1 MQTLLVVEDSTE
13 DFVALKRAF
22 KGTAFK
28 DKFVRCEDGEEA
40 LDYLFQVDPSS
51 DKKLPDFILLD
62 LNLPGTDGKEV
73 LKAIKS
79 RDVYRRIPVVIL
91 TTSSNQE
98 DVDECYEL
106 GANSYMVKPMS
117 FDDLKKK
124 AHILEAYWLDIS
136 RLPFYVNEIS
146 DQ

>member
-1 MQTLLVVEDSTE
+1 MQTLLVIEDSTE

-22 KGTAFK
+22 RETALK

-40 LDYLFQVDPSS
+40 LDYLFQQHTTSG
-51 DKKLPDFILLD
+51 KKLPDFILLD

-79 RDVYRRIPVVIL
+79 QEMYRRIPVVVF

-106 GANSYMVKPMS
+106 GANSYMVKPMA
-117 FDDLKKK
+117 FDDLRKK
-124 AHILEAYWLDIS
+124 AHVLEEYWLKNS
-136 RLPFYVNEIS
+136 RLPFQIH
-146 DQ
+146 